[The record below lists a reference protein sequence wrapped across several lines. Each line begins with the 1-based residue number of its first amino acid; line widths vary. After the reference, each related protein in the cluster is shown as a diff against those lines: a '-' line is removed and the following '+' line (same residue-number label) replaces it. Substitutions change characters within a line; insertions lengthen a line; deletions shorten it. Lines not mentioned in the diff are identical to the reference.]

1 MAHAKSREVS
11 LAIKTTEEL
20 LKGLDDLRA
29 AWKDD
34 HSKLP
39 KGLSCSESKKGQFI
53 MVAAESAFV
62 TIPGACVIK
71 GIGAVELVT
80 LAPVFEEGSNSKTLI
95 LKATP
100 DGWKFSVKFMPPII
114 RERNTKKI

>member
-29 AWKDD
+29 AWKND
-34 HSKLP
+34 HSTLP
-39 KGLSCSESKKGQFI
+39 KGLSCSESKEGQFI

-100 DGWKFSVKFMPPII
+100 EGWKFSVKFMPPII
-114 RERNTKKI
+114 RERNTKKL